1 MRKLR
6 TVLFAGLF
14 AAAIS
19 SPAMAQTEI
28 QLGVQGGLSNV
39 KAGDFIS
46 ASGGTYGVIG
56 QVFMPIGNE
65 KMKFGLQFGGAL
77 ETAKES
83 ISVKSVTASASAKA
97 SAKWSFDLLP
107 MISYDLGGVSVLAG
121 AGLSIFSAEISIGAS
136 DEDFSYSGKNSQTH
150 IGWKVAG
157 DLNFDLGENFVGFAQ
172 LHYAQYQGKKYF
184 GSSLLDDSPKI
195 FSGRA
200 GLMYRF

>member
-39 KAGDFIS
+39 KAGDLIS

-83 ISVKSVTASASAKA
+83 ISVTSGGNSVSAKS
-97 SAKWSFDLLP
+97 SAKWSIDLLP
-107 MISYDLGGVSVLAG
+107 MISYDLGGASVMAG
-121 AGLSIFSAEISIGAS
+121 AGLSILSAEISFGVS
-136 DEDFSYSGKNSQTH
+136 SQNTTFSGKNSQTH
-150 IGWKVAG
+150 LGWKIAG
-157 DLNFDLGENFVGFAQ
+157 GLNFDLSENFVGFAQ

-184 GSSLLDDSPKI
+184 GSSLLDESPKI
-195 FSGRA
+195 FSGRV
-200 GLMYRF
+200 GLMYKF